1 MNGWGEEGQL
11 GPGFRDMTTTTLGL
25 SRRLPGP
32 PPSQGPG
39 CCLKTGAQSRYAP
52 LSTGSTHTSCGRG
65 ADSTYLPTFPAR
77 ETWQLGKQGVCRPRV
92 CSLLGVPSDL
102 SP

>member
-39 CCLKTGAQSRYAP
+39 CCLKMGAQSP
-52 LSTGSTHTSCGRG
+52 LCASQHWFHSHFMWEGRRFHLPAHVSGSGDM
-65 ADSTYLPTFPAR
+65 AAR
-77 ETWQLGKQGVCRPRV
+77 ETGCLQATCLFPPRRPF
-92 CSLLGVPSDL
+92 
-102 SP
+102 